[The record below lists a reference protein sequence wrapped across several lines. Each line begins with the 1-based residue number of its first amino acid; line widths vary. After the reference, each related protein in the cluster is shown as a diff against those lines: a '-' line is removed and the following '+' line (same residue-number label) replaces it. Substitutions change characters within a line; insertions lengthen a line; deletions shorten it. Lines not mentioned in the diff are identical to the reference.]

1 MRDVQVFWEVFVE
14 GSNVFVDGGLVRY
27 LIGVCV
33 FKK

>member
-1 MRDVQVFWEVFVE
+1 MVLYKFFEKFVE

-27 LIGVCV
+27 LIGVRV